1 MKQINVLPKASPLRL
16 PRLND
21 IIPTLLLILVSRSN
35 AMGMYPFAIA
45 FFAAAYNKRV
55 AYIGIIGACVGII
68 SSAGVWAVPK
78 YFLMLLAY
86 WLFTMI
92 YKSTSIS
99 FKSAVTGICS
109 LIGGGAML
117 LINYK
122 GMFDVFFIITESIT
136 AALMYIIFSKASSV
150 TEDFHRRRGM
160 SSEDYLCMTITAGV
174 VLSGLFGIGFKGI
187 GVTQILVSYLLLH
200 TALNS
205 SVATAAC
212 TGICLGF
219 ISSMSQTGAVIM
231 MGVYGFGTLFSSF
244 MNNMKKPGCFIGYVC
259 AMSVMLIY
267 TSNLYKIPAGVLNPI
282 IGGLMFLATP
292 RTVDEYFRSFFTK
305 SIQVEAVSPAQRMR
319 EYLYMRLKGAGEAFE
334 SLHESFF
341 SISEGRL
348 KKYSDD
354 LGTILDETA
363 ERVCAGCKMC
373 GKCWQTDFRRTYK
386 NSLELIGIIEHEGKL
401 TEENM
406 PVAFAEKCH
415 RPKRFIYE
423 INHVYE
429 LFKRDILRRGDATN
443 TRNLIS
449 EQYRELNRLF
459 SAMADDIN
467 EGFEFLE
474 EQEERIVNSLDKLG
488 IIPYEVSA
496 VEGAGG
502 ICEIYLRLPPAVN
515 HSIIEG
521 VISNIM
527 GRSVVYEK
535 TERGLSKYTTGALY
549 AVKSSLLQLPKDG
562 CGVNGDSVTM
572 FTVGGSKFYCIIAD
586 GMGSG
591 NEAQY
596 ESAAACRLLTGFLKS
611 GFSVKTALGILNSSM
626 CINMENE
633 IYTTIDLLCI
643 DLYTAEAYMYKIG
656 SAQTVLLNGG
666 EFKILS
672 STSVPA
678 GILSDIRLDKKTV
691 MLKEGDLIL
700 MMSDGITEA
709 GNSISKTDWIKK
721 IMAKPFEDTDSLAK
735 SVMDTALMKNN
746 GAARDDMSVVALE
759 ILSK

>member
-1 MKQINVLPKASPLRL
+1 
-16 PRLND
+16 
-21 IIPTLLLILVSRSN
+21 
-35 AMGMYPFAIA
+35 
-45 FFAAAYNKRV
+45 
-55 AYIGIIGACVGII
+55 
-68 SSAGVWAVPK
+68 
-78 YFLMLLAY
+78 
-86 WLFTMI
+86 
-92 YKSTSIS
+92 
-99 FKSAVTGICS
+99 
-109 LIGGGAML
+109 
-117 LINYK
+117 
-122 GMFDVFFIITESIT
+122 
-136 AALMYIIFSKASSV
+136 
-150 TEDFHRRRGM
+150 
-160 SSEDYLCMTITAGV
+160 
-174 VLSGLFGIGFKGI
+174 
-187 GVTQILVSYLLLH
+187 
-200 TALNS
+200 
-205 SVATAAC
+205 
-212 TGICLGF
+212 
-219 ISSMSQTGAVIM
+219 
-231 MGVYGFGTLFSSF
+231 
-244 MNNMKKPGCFIGYVC
+244 
-259 AMSVMLIY
+259 
-267 TSNLYKIPAGVLNPI
+267 
-282 IGGLMFLATP
+282 
-292 RTVDEYFRSFFTK
+292 
-305 SIQVEAVSPAQRMR
+305 
-319 EYLYMRLKGAGEAFE
+319 
-334 SLHESFF
+334 
-341 SISEGRL
+341 
-348 KKYSDD
+348 
-354 LGTILDETA
+354 
-363 ERVCAGCKMC
+363 
-373 GKCWQTDFRRTYK
+373 
-386 NSLELIGIIEHEGKL
+386 
-401 TEENM
+401 
-406 PVAFAEKCH
+406 
-415 RPKRFIYE
+415 
-423 INHVYE
+423 
-429 LFKRDILRRGDATN
+429 
-443 TRNLIS
+443 
-449 EQYRELNRLF
+449 
-459 SAMADDIN
+459 
-467 EGFEFLE
+467 
-474 EQEERIVNSLDKLG
+474 
-488 IIPYEVSA
+488 
-496 VEGAGG
+496 
-502 ICEIYLRLPPAVN
+502 
-515 HSIIEG
+515 
-521 VISNIM
+521 M